1 MQTKKNITRK
11 SPTKRGSTKKGNKTK
26 KIVKWLWVVAMTPVA
41 LLVLMLSLTA
51 LGVFGRMPSFEELE
65 NPKSN
70 LATEVYAD
78 NGQVNIKDNKS
89 SKTGVF
95 DLIDL
100 DVKWDDQSLFDVR
113 QIMIDLGEIYNLEED
128 FDVSNFIWGKS
139 TETGKHILC
148 GI

>member
-1 MQTKKNITRK
+1 M
-11 SPTKRGSTKKGNKTK
+11 
-26 KIVKWLWVVAMTPVA
+26 KI
-41 LLVLMLSLTA
+41 
-51 LGVFGRMPSFEELE
+51 ELE
-65 NPKSN
+65 ISEYDIVNQN
-70 LATEVYAD
+70 EYADWFCNRADWTRIGDAD